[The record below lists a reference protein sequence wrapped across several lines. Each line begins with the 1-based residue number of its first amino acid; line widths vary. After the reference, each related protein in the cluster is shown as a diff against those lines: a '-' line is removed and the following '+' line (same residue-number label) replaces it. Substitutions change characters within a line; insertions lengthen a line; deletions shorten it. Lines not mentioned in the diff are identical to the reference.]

1 MNKIKIFFLIL
12 VLSSLLAAHRVNIF
26 AQVERDSII
35 GQCYYNDG
43 APVRQQKVEIFRLSG
58 ERLMELQT
66 DSAGNFRFAPPVKED
81 LKIVLYAGM
90 GHRSETIVA
99 AADLPEMKKP
109 RTEKPKNPQKP
120 VVTDTEESRVDEER
134 LRKIIEDTVEEKFNA
149 LRELIVKQQRSTSL
163 ITIIGGIGYI
173 FGIFGLLFFFRNRK
187 RQ

>member
-1 MNKIKIFFLIL
+1 MKKTRIVFLIV
-12 VLSSLLAAHRVNIF
+12 VLPSLLAAHRVNIF
-26 AQVERDSII
+26 TQVEHDSVI

-58 ERLMELQT
+58 ERLMELKT
-66 DSAGNFRFAPPVKED
+66 DSAGYFRFAPPIRED

-90 GHRSETIVA
+90 GHQSETILA
-99 AADLPEMKKP
+99 AADLPEIKKP
-109 RTEKPKNPQKP
+109 RTEKPKNPQK
-120 VVTDTEESRVDEER
+120 VTVTNTEEPRVDEER
-134 LRKIIEDTVEEKFNA
+134 LRKIIEDAVEEKFNA

-173 FGIFGLLFFFRNRK
+173 FGIFGLLLFLRNRK